1 MATPP
6 SITTQPQA
14 VTVNAGQPATFSVVA
29 TGTAPLTYQWQ
40 MNNTAV
46 AGATG
51 SSYTISA
58 APLSDSGASLTVTV
72 SNAAGNVLSNA
83 VKLTVNPVVAGQKPT
98 ITTQPTNQAAAYGAT
113 ATFTVQASGATTY
126 QWTRGGANIS
136 GATGP
141 TYTTP
146 ALDVTYIAA
155 VYAVVV
161 SNSFGSVTSAN
172 AKLAVTHSLALLA
185 GGLGGIGHF
194 DGVGVSATF
203 FTPAN
208 VATDTSGNVYVA
220 DTANNIIRKID
231 HTSGQVSTLA
241 GTAGVVGSTDA
252 TGAAASFNSP
262 GGLAVD
268 SSTGNVYVADSQN
281 DTIRMITAAGVV
293 TTLAGS
299 PGSSGFADGTGSIAR
314 FAGPSG
320 VAVNS
325 ATHHIYVADSNNE
338 VIRDIAPGAVV
349 TTLAGTHGTSGSRD
363 GTSATA
369 LFNQPLGVAVDPA
382 SGNVYVADYLNS
394 TIRKITP
401 APVVQASFTASTA
414 GTVLTVSA
422 ISSGT
427 IAVGQGLS
435 GTGVPAGTYISAL
448 GTGLGGI
455 GTYTLNTSST
465 IASEAMT
472 TTSSVTTLAGTA
484 GSFGYA
490 DGPGSGAIFN
500 GPLGLALDST
510 GANLYVADA
519 GNATIRQVTTAGAVV
534 TTLAG
539 TAGHLGYADGS
550 GAAASFSNP
559 SGVAT
564 DASGNVFVADSD
576 NNEIRMV
583 TTPGA
588 AVSTYAGS
596 IGGRGYLD
604 QAWVLAKFNDPHNIA
619 MDAAG
624 NTYVGDLGN
633 NVIRFIAAGGSQVT
647 TFAGS
652 VGPGGVGSAD
662 GTGAAA
668 KFNGPVGMVTDSHG
682 NLFVSDYNNNT
693 IRKIT
698 PSGVVTTFAGTAG
711 AAGCNDG
718 TGSAAR
724 FTNPYGLA
732 IDASDNIYVADYGNQ
747 VIRMITPGGVVSR
760 LAATCTI
767 QGFNDGPALANGQF
781 NGPHGVAV
789 DRSTGNVYVADRFN
803 NAIRMISGGVVTTIA
818 GPAATGGATPGASGF
833 ADGTGNAALF
843 NWPGALAVDRGTGD
857 VYVAD
862 YNNNAIRRVIP
873 SSGAV
878 TTVVGIPP
886 NTSPAPVGVVVGALP
901 GALSGPTSIVVTPR
915 VPAQNIPLQLSISDS
930 RENAL
935 LLATLP

>member
-83 VKLTVNPVVAGQKPT
+83 VKLTVNPVVTGQKPT
-98 ITTQPTNQAAAYGAT
+98 ITTQPTNQAAAYGTTT
-113 ATFTVQASGATTY
+113 ATFTVVASGAATY
-126 QWTRGGANIS
+126 QWTLGGANIP
-136 GATGP
+136 GATGA
-141 TYTTP
+141 TYGP
-146 ALDVTYIAA
+146 LGPLDLTYIGDAS
-155 VYAVVV
+155 YAVVV

-172 AKLAVTHSLALLA
+172 AKLFVTHSLAQLA
-185 GGLGGIGHF
+185 GGLGGLGHS
-194 DGVGVSATF
+194 DNPDPTKATF
-203 FTPAN
+203 YEPAN

-231 HTSGQVSTLA
+231 HSSGAVSTLA

-252 TGAAASFNSP
+252 TTGANASFNSP
-262 GGLAVD
+262 TGLAVD
-268 SSTGNVYVADSQN
+268 SSGNVYVADSGN
-281 DTIRMITAAGVV
+281 DTIRKITAAGVV
-293 TTLAGS
+293 TTLAGQVGVS
-299 PGSSGFADGTGSIAR
+299 GSNDGTGTSAQ

-325 ATHHIYVADSNNE
+325 VTHHLYVADSNNNE
-338 VIRDIAPGAVV
+338 IRDIVLPGGVV
-349 TTLAGTHGTSGSRD
+349 STLAGNAAVPHGATD
-363 GTSATA
+363 GTGAAA
-369 LFNQPLGVAVDPA
+369 LFWQPVGVAVD
-382 SGNVYVADYLNS
+382 STGNVYVADYLNS
-394 TIRKITP
+394 TIRKITTP
-401 APVVQASFTASTA
+401 GAVVT
-414 GTVLTVSA
+414 
-422 ISSGT
+422 T
-427 IAVGQGLS
+427 IAGS
-435 GTGVPAGTYISAL
+435 P
-448 GTGLGGI
+448 
-455 GTYTLNTSST
+455 
-465 IASEAMT
+465 
-472 TTSSVTTLAGTA
+472 
-484 GSFGYA
+484 GSFGHA
-490 DGPGSGAIFN
+490 DGTGAGATFN
-500 GPLGLALDST
+500 GPLGLTVDGT